1 MILELRLYSSVCQNS
16 LYHHSRQHLAFG
28 MLETDQG
35 TDSDLRV
42 CAQRSLFCYVSSIL
56 DQFLEFHLYQ
66 LLRGFT
72 STIVLFFFFLRNQHQ
87 TVKNSPAMQDTT
99 VQSLGREYG
108 KIPQRMEWP
117 PPPVFLPGESHGQ
130 KSLEGY
136 SPWSCKEL
144 DTTGHA
150 DVFLSSSISLV

>member
-72 STIVLFFFFLRNQHQ
+72 STIVLFFFFFFKKSTLDSKEFSCNAGYHCSIPGSGIWEDPPEKEMATHSSVLAWRIPR
-87 TVKNSPAMQDTT
+87 TGEPGGLP
-99 VQSLGREYG
+99 SLG
-108 KIPQRMEWP
+108 
-117 PPPVFLPGESHGQ
+117 SHRV
-130 KSLEGY
+130 
-136 SPWSCKEL
+136 
-144 DTTGHA
+144 GH
-150 DVFLSSSISLV
+150 D